1 MQTIVLYLCYIV
13 LILLFSTAYNTS
25 LIYCFIIWCLHT
37 NKRRP
42 CSSTLSGHPSSSP
55 YIGNSHQNWL
65 IFFRGVETAS
75 HTKHGPP
82 ILPVE
87 AILGWFDFPTMTY
100 GEVVYFACHRHAPW
114 FRMIAAASAHK
125 QLRCSIIL
133 YMNVPQLGSTTWLG
147 MEWAQQ
153 RTYHGIYHGMMDAE
167 CYLYSC
173 SASSVPGSAQKL
185 RGQEATFSAAEVDMA
200 GRSKGWATGKPMRH
214 DRKLS
219 GATAGLGSQV
229 GSFPRRTFLW
239 TNYRDSMKRWFMVR
253 SSNACVYAS
262 QTLLLVSHHASTGAG
277 SFRKSMGGCCVNG
290 VRK

>member
-1 MQTIVLYLCYIV
+1 
-13 LILLFSTAYNTS
+13 
-25 LIYCFIIWCLHT
+25 
-37 NKRRP
+37 
-42 CSSTLSGHPSSSP
+42 
-55 YIGNSHQNWL
+55 
-65 IFFRGVETAS
+65 
-75 HTKHGPP
+75 
-82 ILPVE
+82 
-87 AILGWFDFPTMTY
+87 MTY
-100 GEVVYFACHRHAPW
+100 GEVVYSACHRHAPW
-114 FRMIAAASAHK
+114 FRMIAAASVHK

-153 RTYHGIYHGMMDAE
+153 RTYHGIYHGMMDTE

-185 RGQEATFSAAEVDMA
+185 RGQAATFSAAEVDMA

-214 DRKLS
+214 VRKLS

-229 GSFPRRTFLW
+229 DSFPRRTFLW

-262 QTLLLVSHHASTGAG
+262 QTLLLVTTPQLAQDPSENRWAGVVSMASENSDARW
-277 SFRKSMGGCCVNG
+277 RKLGTTDWW
-290 VRK
+290 